1 MYNPGQP
8 WLPQRSHTRQSRDAE
23 STFFATAT
31 ATVTVADPRR
41 AGRAPTV
48 YIVHGEALVVEA
60 QPLREA
66 AQQRRVQPA
75 DESLHAFRG
84 RPPVGTCFTARFDF
98 LVGFRYLV
106 RWSLNA
112 SALAINH
119 VHLGLLAENKG
130 PWSFVLCI
138 HGNRGPG
145 VASARGG
152 SKRRGRQRRRVRYR
166 LERTPLCFSSTDRMN
181 WRTCG
186 FAPCGDSE

>member
-75 DESLHAFRG
+75 DESLHALRG
-84 RPPVGTCFTARFDF
+84 RPPAGTCFTARFDF

-130 PWSFVLCI
+130 PELDAMYFHCSLSHTPWSFVL
-138 HGNRGPG
+138 HPWKPRPG
-145 VASARGG
+145 CRE
-152 SKRRGRQRRRVRYR
+152 RQGRFQ
-166 LERTPLCFSSTDRMN
+166 TAWAT
-181 WRTCG
+181 T
-186 FAPCGDSE
+186 